1 MHDLN
6 TINRLNVE
14 AHHAAIQRERAAGK
28 HVVLTYAGLHLVSHQ
43 SYDIIEDALNA
54 YKAPLAAPDEHR
66 SLLPALPYWHGAAR
80 DQSED
85 RVHAVVAYKA
95 GADGKLVEVAA

>member
-43 SYDIIEDALNA
+43 SFEIIEDALNA
-54 YKAPLAAPDEHR
+54 YKAPLASPDEHR
-66 SLLPALPYWHGAAR
+66 SLLQALPDWHGAAR

-85 RVHAVVAYKA
+85 RTHEIVAYKD
-95 GADGKLVEVAA
+95 GPNGKLVEVAA

>member
-28 HVVLTYAGLHLVSHQ
+28 HVVVTYAGLHLVSHQ

-66 SLLPALPYWHGAAR
+66 SLLPCLPDWHGAAR

-85 RVHAVVAYKA
+85 RIHAVVAYKT
-95 GADGKLVEVAA
+95 GADGKLIEVAA

>member
-1 MHDLN
+1 MHDLS

-28 HVVLTYAGLHLVSHQ
+28 HVVLTYAGLHLVSHRPFE
-43 SYDIIEDALNA
+43 IIEDAVNA
-54 YKAPLAAPDEHR
+54 YKAPPASPDEHR
-66 SLLPALPYWHGAAR
+66 SLLPALPAFHAAAR

-85 RVHAVVAYKA
+85 RDHAVVAYKD
-95 GADGKLVEVAA
+95 GADGRLVEVAA